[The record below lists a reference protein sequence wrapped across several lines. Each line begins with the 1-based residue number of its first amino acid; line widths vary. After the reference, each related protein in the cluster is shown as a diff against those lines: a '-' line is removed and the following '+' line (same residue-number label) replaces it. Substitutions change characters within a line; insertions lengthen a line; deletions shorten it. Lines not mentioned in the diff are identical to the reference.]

1 MVLTF
6 GHQSLLAPVLQ
17 HLMHG
22 VARRIASLHGYAV
35 LQRLFKAE
43 RRVQTFEDRVVLA
56 TLHTLR
62 SSLSAIV
69 LRRERSLYALTEEME
84 GILNLIV
91 SQNVKGGEE
100 RRLLLLH
107 DHLLPQPRL
116 LLQPRLGTSH
126 AVTVNQLSSHTAEHQ
141 AGHHAHGGGADA
153 ESLARLHLVVVLHRL
168 QAHLLKPQPAL
179 GLKLR

>member
-6 GHQSLLAPVLQ
+6 GHQPLLAPVLQ

-56 TLHTLR
+56 TLRALR
-62 SSLSAIV
+62 SSVSAIV

-84 GILNLIV
+84 DRK
-91 SQNVKGGEE
+91 S
-100 RRLLLLH
+100 
-107 DHLLPQPRL
+107 
-116 LLQPRLGTSH
+116 
-126 AVTVNQLSSHTAEHQ
+126 
-141 AGHHAHGGGADA
+141 
-153 ESLARLHLVVVLHRL
+153 VV
-168 QAHLLKPQPAL
+168 
-179 GLKLR
+179 